1 MIEEKPS
8 LLTLKLPKDLR
19 IQFVNKARENRT
31 TASKLL
37 RAYMVNYLQQEVK

>member
-1 MIEEKPS
+1 MSEEKPA
-8 LLTLKLPKDLR
+8 LLTVKLPEDVR